1 MLQQMGM
8 EVGKFGTSNQETLN
22 GLSL

>member
-8 EVGKFGTSNQETLN
+8 EVGKFGTSNKETLN